1 MKFFQIC
8 YNRVHYARCMF
19 PLISLDGSPGRQVAR
34 RWNQTVNKGTLS
46 YNTQCSKKLKI
57 VQFTEKSICLLLSQK
72 DKIIDIFCEIF
83 FQILKYYLLL
93 GMVLIF
99 ELLHDC
105 TIFSEDLVPKQLTT
119 RVATQRRLF
128 DMIIWHFVDWFAKIR
143 AQYFYFSCFW
153 KLLILKYLL
162 LFYIWTIIA

>member
-1 MKFFQIC
+1 MQGVCFHSFHWTVVQVGKWREDETKRWTKGP
-8 YNRVHYARCMF
+8 Y
-19 PLISLDGSPGRQVAR
+19 LITHNALKN
-34 RWNQTVNKGTLS
+34 W
-46 YNTQCSKKLKI
+46 KI
-57 VQFTEKSICLLLSQK
+57 VKFKEKSICLLLPQK
-72 DKIIDIFCEIF
+72 DKIMDIFCEIF
-83 FQILKYYLLL
+83 FWILKYYLLL
-93 GMVLIF
+93 SMVLIF

-105 TIFSEDLVPKQLTT
+105 TIFSGDLVPKQLTT

>member
-1 MKFFQIC
+1 MQGVCFHSFHWTVVQVGKWREDETKRWTKGP
-8 YNRVHYARCMF
+8 Y
-19 PLISLDGSPGRQVAR
+19 LITHNALKN
-34 RWNQTVNKGTLS
+34 W
-46 YNTQCSKKLKI
+46 KI
-57 VQFTEKSICLLLSQK
+57 VKFTEKSICLLLSQK

-83 FQILKYYLLL
+83 FWILKYYLLL
-93 GMVLIF
+93 SMVLIF

-105 TIFSEDLVPKQLTT
+105 TIFSADLVPKQLTT

>member
-83 FQILKYYLLL
+83 FWILKYYLLL
-93 GMVLIF
+93 SMVLIF

-105 TIFSEDLVPKQLTT
+105 TIFSGDLVPKQLTT